1 VFGGKAGGRED
12 LLHEDG
18 SAQSFEVDLAG
29 CDELAEVSAE
39 PWKETKCAKS
49 LSSSL
54 HSDINIMK

>member
-1 VFGGKAGGRED
+1 VFGGKAGGGED

-39 PWKETKCAKS
+39 PWKEEMCKVIVLVIKV
-49 LSSSL
+49 SSKL
-54 HSDINIMK
+54 